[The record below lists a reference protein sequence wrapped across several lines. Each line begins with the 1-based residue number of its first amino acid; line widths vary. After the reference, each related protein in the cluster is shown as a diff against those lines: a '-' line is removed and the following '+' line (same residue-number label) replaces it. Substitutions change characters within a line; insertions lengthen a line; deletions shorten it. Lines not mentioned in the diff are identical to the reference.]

1 MNQER
6 RCRCLSNDPTCWP
19 SNSIWQNFNQ
29 SIDQR
34 LVFAHPSAA
43 VCNSNPIDI
52 NACETVH
59 KQWSNTF
66 WRGSQPGTM
75 QSHNWENSSCS
86 IFYNSTTCN
95 QGSVPIFAVNATLP
109 EHVQATIRLVKAH
122 NLRLAI
128 KTTGH
133 DYLGRSTAFGSLLL
147 WLHHMKNMTL
157 MRNLSLCTG
166 ETVPY
171 AVRLGAG
178 VQWGDVYSWLAPY
191 RLTAIG
197 GAAYTVGATGGFL
210 QGGGHGPLTRW
221 KGLAA
226 DQVLEFDVVMADGRR
241 QTVNACQN
249 SDLFWALRGGG
260 AGTFAVVLSAV
271 LRAYEAPTLISS
283 FQYIIASN
291 ESRFND
297 FTHTFVRFLSRLADD
312 GWTSYF
318 YFMGKEFMMISILP
332 NGDINQANTTINQ
345 LTVNYTDFSVTA
357 SISIVTMN
365 DPTDETTEPPRET
378 TENVL
383 LGSRLIPESIV
394 RNQPNELANVF
405 IQLNGL
411 NKSILIGH
419 LVAGGQ
425 VSNTTHHN
433 SVNPA
438 WRTALLHMVFAR
450 SWPDQTSK
458 QEQEQIARN
467 LTKQIEIL
475 QTVSG
480 GSQSGVYMNE
490 ADPNEP
496 HWQQKF
502 FGTMDNYNRLKSIK
516 NSVDPDGIFI
526 CKNCVGSDDWSADL
540 NCRKQSIGTKV
551 LSSIAHLLLIDLLL
565 FSFRLC

>member
-1 MNQER
+1 MHEER

-19 SNSIWQNFNQ
+19 NTSIWQNFNQ

-34 LVFAHPSAA
+34 LVLAHPSAA
-43 VCNSNPIDI
+43 VCNSNPTNIS
-52 NACETVH
+52 ACETARV
-59 KQWSNTF
+59 QWSNTT
-66 WRGSQPGTM
+66 WRGNQPGAM

-86 IFYNSTTCN
+86 VFYNSTTCN

-109 EHVQATIRLVKAH
+109 EHVQATIRFVKKH

-147 WLHHMKNMTL
+147 WLHHMKNLTL

-166 ETVPY
+166 EIVPN
-171 AVRLGAG
+171 AIRLGAG

-191 RLTAIG
+191 RLSAIG

-241 QTVNACQN
+241 QTANACQN
-249 SDLFWALRGGG
+249 ADLFWALRGGG

-271 LRAYEAPTLISS
+271 LRAYETPVLISS
-283 FQYIIASN
+283 FQYITAPN
-291 ESRFND
+291 ESRYND
-297 FTHTFVRFLSRLADD
+297 FIHTFVRFLPRLADG

-318 YFMGKEFMMISILP
+318 YFIGKDFMMISILP
-332 NGDINQANTTINQ
+332 NGDLNQANTTINQ
-345 LTVNYTDFSVTA
+345 LTANYTDFNIIA
-357 SISIVTMN
+357 SISIVSMN
-365 DPTDETTEPPRET
+365 DSPDENTEPPRET

-394 RNQPNELANVF
+394 RNRPNEVADAF
-405 IQLNGL
+405 IQLNGH
-411 NKSILIGH
+411 NKSVLIGH

-425 VSNTTHHN
+425 VSNTTQNN

-438 WRTALLHMVFAR
+438 WRTALLHMVFVR
-450 SWPDQTSK
+450 TWSDQTSQ
-458 QEQEQIARN
+458 QEQQQIARQ

-475 QTVSG
+475 QNISG

-526 CKNCVGSDDWSADL
+526 CKNCVGSDDWSDDL
-540 NCRKQSIGTKV
+540 NCPNKSSGKKI
-551 LSSIAHLLLIDLLL
+551 LSLINLLL
-565 FSFRLC
+565 FIFLSY